1 MKPLG
6 DNAFHLDTT
15 IAANAYL
22 VKGRRGLILI
32 DPGLAPN
39 VNRIA
44 RDLVHHD
51 VSPYHVTDILLTHYD
66 PDHAGSA
73 DTWSHRTGARV
84 WIGAADAAI
93 LRHEVKP
100 PRTPFR
106 RTTALAGLPKLPGHA
121 TLIDGETEILDGIRA
136 VPTPGHTPGHLTF
149 LHASIGFIGDAAR
162 VSPEATL
169 HPGPEFLDSDLEQVG
184 RSRALLQTLGI
195 RTFCAGHSA
204 PAVRI

>member
-1 MKPLG
+1 MKSLG
-6 DNAFHLDTT
+6 DNAFHLATA

-22 VKGRRGLILI
+22 VEGRRGLILI

-44 RDLVHHD
+44 RELVHHGL
-51 VSPYHVTDILLTHYD
+51 SPFHVTDILLTHYD

-73 DTWSHRTGARV
+73 DTWAHRTGARV

-93 LRHEVKP
+93 LRGEAKP

-106 RTTALAGLPKLPGHA
+106 RTMALAGRPKLPHNT
-121 TLIDGETEILDGIRA
+121 TLIEDDTEVVDGIRA
-136 VPTPGHTPGHLTF
+136 VPTPGHTPGHVAF
-149 LHASIGFIGDAAR
+149 VHRGVGFIGDAAR

-169 HPGPEFLDSDLEQVG
+169 HPGPEFLDTDPVQAAA
-184 RSRALLQTLGI
+184 SRALLQTLGI
-195 RTFCAGHSA
+195 VTICAGHSA
-204 PAVRI
+204 PAMRI